1 MASLI
6 LKMSVSLDGHV
17 ASLDGSTG
25 WLAASGPL
33 ASTPAASAW
42 LMLIRWRLIGSA
54 LRWRGRVALVRAV
67 GDADIRVRSGYVAA
81 F

>member
-6 LKMSVSLDGHV
+6 LKMSVSLDGYV

-25 WLAASGPL
+25 WLAASGPS

-42 LMLIRWRLIGSA
+42 LMLIRSRLIRSA
-54 LRWRGRVALVRAV
+54 LRWRGRVALVAV
-67 GDADIRVRSGYVAA
+67 GDADLRVGSGYVAA